1 MNGWIPPVI
10 KKSKSVHWASVLNAT
25 PVSMLHYCLNVQF
38 ADWTQTMLV
47 LNRCQCT
54 KESNMERCS
63 YCGVLLDEFG
73 YCLIC
78 DDVDENY
85 PFDDETNYYTNF
97 VQPCTVDDLLPE

>member
-1 MNGWIPPVI
+1 
-10 KKSKSVHWASVLNAT
+10 
-25 PVSMLHYCLNVQF
+25 
-38 ADWTQTMLV
+38 
-47 LNRCQCT
+47 
-54 KESNMERCS
+54 MERCS